1 MIAYKNNNLND
12 SRNSINF
19 EPSGEGNAK
28 EKHYGSIDR
37 NDSRRSSGL
46 YDDAPSREDKNPF
59 GSQQSDGQNNPF
71 GSEEDV
77 SFEPKPPARHEEV
90 KLRQKKSKS
99 GGLRASLGLGSHKEE
114 SNSVLEEELA
124 KVKQENEWL
133 NRQNRILQSS
143 LGSKVNSI
151 TRAAEKKLKF
161 QENEIKELNSYIE
174 SLLVKIMKQAPEVL
188 QS

>member
-1 MIAYKNNNLND
+1 MND

-19 EPSGEGNAK
+19 EPSGEGNSR
-28 EKHYGSIDR
+28 EKTYGSIDR

-46 YDDAPSREDKNPF
+46 YDDTREDKNPF
-59 GSQQSDGQNNPF
+59 GSQQSDGPNNPF

-90 KLRQKKSKS
+90 KLRQKKTKS

-143 LGSKVNSI
+143 LGSKVM
-151 TRAAEKKLKF
+151 
-161 QENEIKELNSYIE
+161 
-174 SLLVKIMKQAPEVL
+174 SLQ
-188 QS
+188 

>member
-1 MIAYKNNNLND
+1 MND

-19 EPSGEGNAK
+19 EPSVEGNSK

-46 YDDAPSREDKNPF
+46 YDDGPSREDKNPF

-143 LGSKVNSI
+143 LGSKVNSCKSFKGSPEPSQFNSEI
-151 TRAAEKKLKF
+151 NVGKSRIRHTTTLKLNYEF
-161 QENEIKELNSYIE
+161 LDR
-174 SLLVKIMKQAPEVL
+174 L
-188 QS
+188 QID